1 MGCPQSRLEDV
12 RRVDSSRDVD
22 APRGRADAPDA
33 GHEKHDHDSKLIDS
47 DSRDR
52 DFAADRARLAKAR
65 KKRLAVAVEALAS
78 DAAVTAVPKDEA
90 AVRLI
95 ARAVRDNPLF
105 EGLPDE
111 TRAVLVSSMTRV
123 EVKAGHDI
131 ITQGD
136 ENAEDF
142 YVLESGAATVRVRV
156 PPIQKN
162 ESEELKSGAENA
174 SPLNTHKTNVNSS
187 VSLDDAGPIVATLK
201 SGDAFGELALLYRC
215 ARAATVRASFRR
227 DALGAE
233 TRRLRHR
240 QARARRSAKDV

>member
-12 RRVDSSRDVD
+12 RRVSTRDVV
-22 APRGRADAPDA
+22 APRGLADAPEA
-33 GHEKHDHDSKLIDS
+33 GHEKHSHEKLTDETM
-47 DSRDR
+47 RDR

-78 DAAVTAVPKDEA
+78 DAAVTAIPKDEA

-95 ARAVRDNPLF
+95 ARAVRDNLLF

-123 EVKAGHDI
+123 EVRAGHDI

-142 YVLESGAATVRVRV
+142 YVLESGAATVRVK
-156 PPIQKN
+156 PPVFDADDALKN
-162 ESEELKSGAENA
+162 VDDAVKNTHNSNVNA
-174 SPLNTHKTNVNSS
+174 SLE
-187 VSLDDAGPIVATLK
+187 DAGVVVATLRA
-201 SGDAFGELALLYRC
+201 GDAFGELALLYRC
-215 ARAATVRASFRR
+215 ARAATVRASFDATLWALKR
-227 DALGAE
+227 DVYV
-233 TRRLRHR
+233 TVK
-240 QARARRSAKDV
+240 RARRSGSDV